1 MYSTSLYEDIILS
14 IASAPEISKF
24 RDVVKASVLSLTI
37 ACFWPSSNSKRKKRF
52 LLKHSSENYLYK
64 LNYD

>member
-1 MYSTSLYEDIILS
+1 MFYFFSLLFHVWQMYSTSLYEDIILS

-37 ACFWPSSNSKRKKRF
+37 ACFWPSSKSKIKNVF
-52 LLKHSSENYLYK
+52 C
-64 LNYD
+64 